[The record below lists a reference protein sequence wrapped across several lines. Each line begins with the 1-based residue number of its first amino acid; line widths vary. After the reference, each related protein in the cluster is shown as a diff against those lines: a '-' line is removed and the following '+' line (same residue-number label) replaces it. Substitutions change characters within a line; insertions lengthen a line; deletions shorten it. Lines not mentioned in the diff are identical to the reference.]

1 MNDTQEIEDKLKL
14 KKELVIATIIDPVT
28 KRKLKFNIINEHTLW
43 RAKSIY
49 TKELITVK
57 WIRSFEKNKIFF
69 DIGANIGL
77 YSIFAAINN
86 SSKVFSFEPE

>member
-1 MNDTQEIEDKLKL
+1 MNDTKEIEDKLKL

-49 TKELITVK
+49 TKEQTRFLFILS
-57 WIRSFEKNKIFF
+57 WIIMMW
-69 DIGANIGL
+69 
-77 YSIFAAINN
+77 
-86 SSKVFSFEPE
+86 